1 MMDVSGYKSKSHI
14 AFNKQAQAFDGSM
27 YSTFSRE
34 AYPIAIEALLKIPF
48 GSILDL
54 GCGTGMALKLLLE
67 KRSGIK
73 AYGLDLSEN
82 MLKVAE
88 SRLGSKAEL
97 TKGDAENMPYKDG
110 SFDTVLCIESFHH
123 YPEPL
128 KASSEIMRVL
138 KPGGTFVLCDSTMKS
153 PVRQIVNFF
162 IRFSHDGDVKIYAEN
177 EIRSM
182 FEETGFKNI
191 QWHKTSKH
199 IFLCT
204 AKKQ

>member
-1 MMDVSGYKSKSHI
+1 MDVLGYKEKSHT
-14 AFNKQAQAFDGSM
+14 AFNKQAQVFDGTM
-27 YSTFSRE
+27 YSKFSRE
-34 AYPIAIEALLKIPF
+34 AYPIAIEALRKIPF

-54 GCGTGMALKLLLE
+54 GCGTGMALKLILD
-67 KRSGIK
+67 KRPDVK

-88 SRLGSKAEL
+88 NRLGPKAVL
-97 TKGDAENMPYKDG
+97 TKGDAENMPYKGG

-128 KASSEIMRVL
+128 KALSEIMRVL

-153 PVRQIVNFF
+153 PARQIVNFF
-162 IRFSHDGDVKIYAEN
+162 FRFSRDGDVKIYSES
-177 EIRSM
+177 ELRSM
-182 FEETGFKNI
+182 LGQTGFKKI
-191 QWHKTSKH
+191 EWRKTSKH

-204 AKKQ
+204 AKKL

>member
-1 MMDVSGYKSKSHI
+1 M
-14 AFNKQAQAFDGSM
+14 AFNKQAQTFDGTM

-54 GCGTGMALKLLLE
+54 GCGTGMALNLLLE
-67 KRSGIK
+67 KRPDVK

-82 MLKVAE
+82 MLKVAGN
-88 SRLGSKAEL
+88 RLGSKAEL

-110 SFDTVLCIESFHH
+110 SFDTVMCIESFHH

-128 KASSEIMRVL
+128 KAFSEVMRVL
-138 KPGGTFVLCDSTMKS
+138 KPDGTFVLCDSTMK
-153 PVRQIVNFF
+153 PPLRQIVNFF
-162 IRFSHDGDVKIYAEN
+162 IRFSSDGDVKIYSES
-177 EIRSM
+177 EICSM
-182 FEETGFKNI
+182 LSQAGFKKI
-191 QWHKTSKH
+191 EWRKTSKH

-204 AKKQ
+204 AKKL